1 MTERNFLQRCCRGLV
16 NVIVL
21 VSLAWFLVFGF
32 FTQLSM
38 SGHSMEPCLY
48 SGDTVMLDTL
58 SYHFFSPGRM
68 DVVAF
73 QRADG
78 NVTVKRVVGL
88 PGETVII
95 QNGHI
100 YIDGKLLETDKI
112 SEISLSGLAENPI
125 TLLPDE
131 YFLIGDNADSS
142 EDSRFQNVGNVRSSQ
157 VLGRVWL
164 RVLPFGRFGLIH

>member
-1 MTERNFLQRCCRGLV
+1 MTDKNFLQRCCRGLV
-16 NVIVL
+16 DVIVL
-21 VSLAWFLVFGF
+21 ISLAWFLVFGF

-38 SGHSMEPCLY
+38 SGHSMEPGLC
-48 SGDTVMLDTL
+48 SGDTIMLDTL
-58 SYHFFSPGRM
+58 SYHFVSPGRM

-73 QRADG
+73 RRADG
-78 NVTVKRVVGL
+78 NINVKRVVGL

-157 VLGRVWL
+157 ILGKVWL
-164 RVLPFGRFGLIH
+164 RVLPLRRFGVIH

>member
-1 MTERNFLQRCCRGLV
+1 MTERSFLQRCCRILV

-58 SYHFFSPGRM
+58 SYHFVKPGRM

-73 QRADG
+73 QRSDG
-78 NVTVKRVVGL
+78 NVTAKRVVGL

-157 VLGRVWL
+157 ILGRVWL

>member
-1 MTERNFLQRCCRGLV
+1 MTERNILQRCCRGLI

-32 FTQLSM
+32 FSQLSV

-48 SGDTVMLDTL
+48 SGDTVVLDTL
-58 SYHFFSPGRM
+58 CYHFLSPGRM

-78 NVTVKRVVGL
+78 NVNVKRVVGL

-112 SEISLSGLAENPI
+112 SEISLSGLAENPV

-157 VLGRVWL
+157 ILGKVWL
-164 RVLPFGRFGLIH
+164 RVLPFQRIGLIK

>member
-1 MTERNFLQRCCRGLV
+1 
-16 NVIVL
+16 
-21 VSLAWFLVFGF
+21 
-32 FTQLSM
+32 
-38 SGHSMEPCLY
+38 
-48 SGDTVMLDTL
+48 
-58 SYHFFSPGRM
+58 M

-157 VLGRVWL
+157 ILGRVWL